1 MAYSLCAQGQSANH
15 VAIHSQHAV
24 SVALRLRKSSRVYIQ
39 TRSLSEIKWLHVLPT
54 DVGVAMLT
62 VQPRWLK
69 STRGAPGHDV
79 RSMPRLFSYSA
90 GSRSEAYGS
99 VTRVVIESPPVER
112 LRHAPA
118 AAAARKD
125 VAATQA
131 DVAATTRTQRRQR
144 RRERVDDQQQP
155 AAPATTSSSLAQ
167 HAAVTERE
175 ETHAVITHLTLGRK
189 TIKFYPHDASCW

>member
-1 MAYSLCAQGQSANH
+1 
-15 VAIHSQHAV
+15 
-24 SVALRLRKSSRVYIQ
+24 
-39 TRSLSEIKWLHVLPT
+39 
-54 DVGVAMLT
+54 MLT
-62 VQPRWLK
+62 VQPRWFK
-69 STRGAPGHDV
+69 STRGPGHDV
-79 RSMPRLFSYSA
+79 GSMPRLFSYSA

-112 LRHAPA
+112 LRHAPAAAADRWRTSAGGHRQPASVAVSPTSRRDDGSRPRSLHAGGESRPTAA

-155 AAPATTSSSLAQ
+155 AAPATTSSSLGQ

-175 ETHAVITHLTLGRK
+175 ETHAVITHITLG
-189 TIKFYPHDASCW
+189 P